1 MNNTRRKLKDLYEVA
16 GFTKQAHSDFMKHA
30 RKEEQASNLVLNAVM
45 EVRKMHPVM
54 GLKKIYHLLMP
65 DWIGRD
71 KFIDIGMFY
80 GLGAKVEKNFRR
92 TTFSTKSRL
101 FINLLSNLPI
111 IDINQVWASDTT
123 YFRVLEVF
131 YYLTFILDV
140 YSRRIL
146 GYIAWPDLTSEANCR
161 VLQQAIKG
169 RGNLDLAK
177 LIHHSDRGSQYAS
190 SAYLKIL
197 IRNKIGI
204 SMCDSVYENTH
215 IERVNGII
223 KNEYLKNW
231 NIMNYKDLVEGL
243 CKAVNF
249 YNYERPHWSIGAITP
264 VEYEERLKS
273 IPKSKRKI
281 LNIYSE
287 KKNYYVQQQL
297 FN

>member
-111 IDINQVWASDTT
+111 IDINP
-123 YFRVLEVF
+123 
-131 YYLTFILDV
+131 
-140 YSRRIL
+140 RRDKML
-146 GYIAWPDLTSEANCR
+146 KEELKSEARRLEFLNIER
-161 VLQQAIKG
+161 PE
-169 RGNLDLAK
+169 D
-177 LIHHSDRGSQYAS
+177 
-190 SAYLKIL
+190 
-197 IRNKIGI
+197 IRFNER
-204 SMCDSVYENTH
+204 SNV
-215 IERVNGII
+215 ERVNG
-223 KNEYLKNW
+223 
-231 NIMNYKDLVEGL
+231 
-243 CKAVNF
+243 
-249 YNYERPHWSIGAITP
+249 
-264 VEYEERLKS
+264 RLKDEFGG
-273 IPKSKRKI
+273 RM
-281 LNIYSE
+281 
-287 KKNYYVQQQL
+287 VRVR
-297 FN
+297 

>member
-1 MNNTRRKLKDLYEVA
+1 MNKGKHKLKNLYEVA
-16 GFTKQAHSDFMKHA
+16 GFSKQAHSDFMEHA
-30 RKEEQASNLVLNAVM
+30 RKEEMVSNIVLNAIL
-45 EVRKMHPVM
+45 EVREMHPVM

-71 KFIDIGMFY
+71 KFIEIGMSY
-80 GLGAKVEKNFRR
+80 GLGAKVEKSFRR

-101 FINLLSNLPI
+101 FINLVSGLSI
-111 IDINQVWASDTT
+111 IDVNRVWASDTT
-123 YFRVLEVF
+123 YFRVLEIF
-131 YYLTFILDV
+131 YYITFILDV

-146 GYIAWPDLTSEANCR
+146 GYIAWPDLTAEANCR
-161 VLQQAIKG
+161 ALQQAITE
-169 RGNLDLAK
+169 RGNIDFSK

-190 SAYLKIL
+190 NAYLRIL
-197 IRNKIGI
+197 TRNKIGI

-231 NIMNYKDLVEGL
+231 NIKNYKDLVDGL
-243 CKAVNF
+243 NRAVYL
-249 YNYERPHWSIGAITP
+249 YNKERPHWSIGALTP
-264 VEYEERLKS
+264 VEYEEKLKS
-273 IPKSKRKI
+273 IPHYNREIVK
-281 LNIYSE
+281 IYSE